1 MQRQSWNRQS
11 PGRNDGGSAWNG
23 STGKEWNRDGRS
35 GDLYCPVCHTVS
47 QTAGTALLYK
57 LAAAMIQP
65 VSDERV
71 TGCVEAVGEG
81 CQILMQIVFTVG
93 VLFLLTIAIVAAVT
107 NA

>member
-1 MQRQSWNRQS
+1 MDSGKSTSFPITLSSMVIVPSVGFINPQIHLNRTLF
-11 PGRNDGGSAWNG
+11 PDP
-23 STGKEWNRDGRS
+23 
-35 GDLYCPVCHTVS
+35 LLPLV